1 MFATKR
7 IALWAALFVGTMA
20 ICACNDG
27 DKTISK
33 DDGFENNGGDKGN
46 AGNSGNTGNTGNT
59 GNSGNTGNTDNTG
72 NSGNSGNSGNT
83 GGGTQT
89 GSDSCEGVDLKT
101 SNAHCGAC
109 NHACN
114 EYSQCVDGECTCAE
128 GNSDCNG
135 DGICDTYGECICA
148 PGETLQCYF
157 GDEAEIGRGECKA
170 GVFECK
176 KGIDGNYR
184 WGSECVGMVMP
195 SYDYVCD
202 PSRPD
207 LDLDCNGIPD
217 AEQDE
222 DGDGYAICKK
232 VIAENGEEQ
241 LVPDDCCDNIHMCNT
256 DHPELV
262 HPGAIECK
270 GNGIDDNC
278 DGEIDNTDYICGTE
292 MTVIADCEMKNR
304 SCSNLA
310 NWKYNDR
317 QNTFTETGLREIA
330 NALDMCLDN
339 IGSHETPD
347 EGGIIEIKV
356 LQSGLA
362 TNPDPR
368 QVNVVDGMY
377 DVNGVKRIAP
387 REGNSFIILS
397 SGIAADAK
405 NMERQGDLHI
415 GGGHKIPEPY
425 YSAHNEHLQS
435 HKDCGS
441 SDSINDSVHLH
452 IKMRAPKN
460 AQGFSFDFRFFSRE
474 YPYYVCSQFNDFFLT
489 LLTDES
495 GKPLAGVNPD
505 GNISFD
511 KAGNPVSVNNAFFTT
526 CANPKCRL
534 PFTSSQ
540 NGCPAVMACDPNAN
554 TCGTGCVDGSDDLA
568 AYYPD
573 YYASSNDDT
582 RRKRGGGTAWLTT
595 QAPVV
600 PGQIFNLDFYIWDTS
615 DQVLDSS
622 VIIDNFQWKCTETQ
636 VSTDFATGGGKVN

>member
-1 MFATKR
+1 MFATRR
-7 IALWAALFVGTMA
+7 IALWAALFAGTMA

-27 DKTISK
+27 DKTISE

-46 AGNSGNTGNTGNT
+46 S

-83 GGGTQT
+83 GNSGNSGNTGGGTQM

-114 EYSQCVDGECTCAE
+114 EYSQCVEGKCECAE

-148 PGETLQCYF
+148 PGDTMECYF
-157 GDEAEIGRGECKA
+157 GAPEEIDRGVCRA
-170 GVFECK
+170 GHFECVM
-176 KGIDGNYR
+176 GNDGNYR
-184 WGSECVGMVMP
+184 WGSECIGMVMP

-207 LDLDCNGIPD
+207 LDFDCNGIPD
-217 AEQDE
+217 AIQDE
-222 DGDGYAICKK
+222 DGDGFTICT
-232 VIAENGEEQ
+232 
-241 LVPDDCCDNIHMCNT
+241 PDGSKIWDCCDNIHMCDT
-256 DHPELV
+256 DRPELIHPEQ
-262 HPGAIECK
+262 IECK
-270 GNGIDDNC
+270 GNGLDDNC
-278 DGEIDNTDYICGTE
+278 DGNIDPDDAPQCGDQTA
-292 MTVIADCEMKNR
+292 VVVADCKMKTR
-304 SCSNLA
+304 SCSDLGK
-310 NWKYNDR
+310 WKYNDG
-317 QNTFTETGLREIA
+317 QNTFAETGIREIA

-397 SGIAADAK
+397 SGVATDAK
-405 NMERQGDLHI
+405 NMEHQGDLHI

-435 HKDCGS
+435 HKDCDS
-441 SDSINDSVHLH
+441 SDTINDSVHLH

-474 YPYYVCSQFNDFFLT
+474 YPYYVCSHFNDFFLT

-495 GKPLAGVNPD
+495 GKPIAGVNPD

-534 PFTSSQ
+534 PFASSQ

-568 AYYPD
+568 AYYEN
-573 YYASSNDDT
+573 YYASSNDYT
-582 RRKRGGGTAWLTT
+582 SRKRGGGTAWLTT

-600 PGQIFNLDFYIWDTS
+600 PGEIFNLDFYIWDTG

-636 VSTDFATGGGKVN
+636 VSTDFATGGSGKVN